1 MALLMALLATT
12 ASGCIT
18 TACASAGRMNS
29 TANGRTNSAAT
40 TAVKPMRP
48 RVISLAPSLTEIAY
62 ALGCGDLLV
71 GDTRLD
77 DYPAAAKA
85 LPHVADLAHADLERI
100 AALRPTNIVALHD
113 QEYEGGTIEARL
125 RVPIV
130 YLPNRNI
137 GDLYADIAGVAAAC
151 AMPAQ
156 GAKLSAGLRA
166 QIEPATRAS
175 AKRAYH
181 PRVLFLIG
189 LPGFT
194 AGNRSYLNDVIA
206 AAGGVNVAGTIDEAY
221 PRMSDE
227 AIVAADPDVIIVT
240 RDTPFGADVRA
251 REPWRSLRAVRAGRV
266 LRPPNDDILERNGP
280 RVIEGLRWLSAA
292 LY

>member
-1 MALLMALLATT
+1 MTGRRIALLMALLATT

-29 TANGRTNSAAT
+29 TANGRANSTAT

-62 ALGCGDLLV
+62 AVGCGDLLV
-71 GDTRLD
+71 GDTRFD

-85 LPHVADLAHADLERI
+85 LPHVADLAHADLER
-100 AALRPTNIVALHD
+100 IVALHD

-166 QIEPATRAS
+166 QIEAATRAS

-181 PRVLFLIG
+181 
-189 LPGFT
+189 
-194 AGNRSYLNDVIA
+194 
-206 AAGGVNVAGTIDEAY
+206 
-221 PRMSDE
+221 
-227 AIVAADPDVIIVT
+227 
-240 RDTPFGADVRA
+240 
-251 REPWRSLRAVRAGRV
+251 
-266 LRPPNDDILERNGP
+266 
-280 RVIEGLRWLSAA
+280 
-292 LY
+292 